1 MTQYAT
7 MTSMGMPVPTL
18 SRFRRIP
25 FLRISRVYARNYS
38 NAHGHDRLTST
49 SALEHKLSHR
59 HRKLPPL
66 PRLDRPAK
74 EVGEAVSNILYNT
87 PPPSA
92 EPFKRHILNMFVQDE
107 PGVLARV
114 SGCLAAR
121 GVNID
126 SLVVCATDVQDLSR
140 MCIVLRGQ
148 EGTIE
153 QVRRQLEDLV
163 PVWAVVDYTGTKVIE
178 REIMLVKVST
188 LGPEY
193 YDADHLGLSEEA
205 ELEVD
210 YAVAQGEGEL
220 AEEPS
225 SVPALSSTEALSIKN
240 DNLRSIIALTE
251 QFSGEVVDISD
262 SSVIVELCAK
272 TTRLDAFFKLVRP
285 FGILELA
292 RSGTMVLARTP
303 IRSSW
308 KSQSDREEQQTS
320 AGVDASMLPPG

>member
-1 MTQYAT
+1 M
-7 MTSMGMPVPTL
+7 
-18 SRFRRIP
+18 
-25 FLRISRVYARNYS
+25 
-38 NAHGHDRLTST
+38 
-49 SALEHKLSHR
+49 
-59 HRKLPPL
+59 
-66 PRLDRPAK
+66 
-74 EVGEAVSNILYNT
+74 YNT

-240 DNLRSIIALTE
+240 DNLRSIIAL
-251 QFSGEVVDISD
+251 SLIH
-262 SSVIVELCAK
+262 I
-272 TTRLDAFFKLVRP
+272 
-285 FGILELA
+285 
-292 RSGTMVLARTP
+292 
-303 IRSSW
+303 
-308 KSQSDREEQQTS
+308 
-320 AGVDASMLPPG
+320 